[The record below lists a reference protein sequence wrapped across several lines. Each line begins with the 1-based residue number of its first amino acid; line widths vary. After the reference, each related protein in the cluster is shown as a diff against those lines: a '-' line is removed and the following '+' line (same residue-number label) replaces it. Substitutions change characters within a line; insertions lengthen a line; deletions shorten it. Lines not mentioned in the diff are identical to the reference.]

1 MIAKARELLAM
12 AQGGIMQA
20 SDKPAPMRS
29 LAPLSH
35 RTLLAGLAQS
45 DINSGQTALHDKD
58 SECRQPRDRTRTK
71 QSSMRGTKI
80 S

>member
-1 MIAKARELLAM
+1 MIAKARELLAV
-12 AQGGIMQA
+12 APGGIMQA

-45 DINSGQTALHDKD
+45 DINRKVIQPPDRF
-58 SECRQPRDRTRTK
+58 RQ
-71 QSSMRGTKI
+71 
-80 S
+80 